1 MPRFSIIN
9 YKLFY
14 EDINQ
19 DIFKYFKNEE
29 KLNTALRIT
38 LILFF
43 WNHLIVFSTL
53 PAQSLYIPIRTI
65 KFLFW
70 KKMVLVFISWKKCF
84 YEEFWQIRRKEFD
97 LVLLTVVPR
106 FVTLLTLNL
115 ISIISLNGGTIGRD
129 PTVLP
134 WVDEGL
140 LHSSFFNFRSSHFF
154 NQTKHFMYIYCFP

>member
-29 KLNTALRIT
+29 KLNAALRIT

-84 YEEFWQIRRKEFD
+84 YKEFWQIRRKEFD
-97 LVLLTVVPR
+97 LVLLTVIPR
-106 FVTLLTLNL
+106 FVTLLTFGKLNQYNQFKWWYNWQRPHGVTL
-115 ISIISLNGGTIGRD
+115 SWWRPSAFI
-129 PTVLP
+129 
-134 WVDEGL
+134 
-140 LHSSFFNFRSSHFF
+140 FF
-154 NQTKHFMYIYCFP
+154 